1 MAEDSGKHTPQ
12 PWGAPAWRSKP
23 GQDGALTYIYVLHGW
38 FPQPWRAPA
47 WPSKPGQDSA
57 LTYIYVLQNWKHK
70 GLSYGQFY
78 RTLKGGSPRR
88 GKSRGTLEQAVFCSA
103 QDGLINSQAEQK
115 ITTNSLEN
123 VCFLTKATL
132 TNQTQTK
139 MG

>member
-1 MAEDSGKHTPQ
+1 MAQDSD
-12 PWGAPAWRSKP
+12 KP
-23 GQDGALTYIYVLHGW
+23 
-38 FPQPWRAPA
+38 PQPWRAPA
-47 WPSKPGQDSA
+47 CSKAAQDRA
-57 LTYIYVLQNWKHK
+57 PTDIYVLQNWKHK
-70 GLSYGQFY
+70 GLSEGQFY
-78 RTLKGGSPRR
+78 RTLGGGCPRR
-88 GKSRGTLEQAVFCSA
+88 GKSRGTLQQAVFCTA